1 MPFLA
6 PVDLM
11 AAVDAPGEDGVPVM
25 ELLAAR
31 LGHRPNG
38 AHLSF
43 TASHR
48 DLVGS
53 KGIFLE
59 GTTDRIGVL
68 EALHLAGTT
77 GPAVRS
83 VLQAARRRIE
93 VGSPAMTPDKIT
105 IIRQLAR
112 ASSLPHRQPLA
123 EPFPVHGDR
132 AFVGH

>member
-1 MPFLA
+1 MPFFA

-31 LGHRPNG
+31 LGHRPSG

-43 TASHR
+43 TASHK

-53 KGIFLE
+53 QGICLE

-93 VGSPAMTPDKIT
+93 VGSSWDSSRIWACVFKGVGRW
-105 IIRQLAR
+105 IRVM
-112 ASSLPHRQPLA
+112 S
-123 EPFPVHGDR
+123 
-132 AFVGH
+132 